1 MKKLDFLVGAWV
13 GRARVLRGPGEPTEL
28 LQTEEAHYK
37 LNGLLLMIE
46 GIGRKESDGQ
56 PVLQALGII
65 SYDDETKTYY
75 MRAFNDG
82 RFLETE
88 VKLTQESAGMT
99 WGFSLGEISTRSV
112 MRINEMGEWTELHEV
127 TVGLQPPQKLM
138 ELAVRRHNS

>member
-13 GRARVLRGPGEPTEL
+13 GRARVLRGPGETTEL
-28 LQTEEAHYK
+28 LQTEKAHYK

-88 VKLTQESAGMT
+88 VKLTQGSTGMT
-99 WGFSLGEISTRSV
+99 WGFTLGEISTRSV

-127 TVGLQPPQKLM
+127 TLGLQPPKKLM
-138 ELAVRRHNS
+138 ELAVRRHNG